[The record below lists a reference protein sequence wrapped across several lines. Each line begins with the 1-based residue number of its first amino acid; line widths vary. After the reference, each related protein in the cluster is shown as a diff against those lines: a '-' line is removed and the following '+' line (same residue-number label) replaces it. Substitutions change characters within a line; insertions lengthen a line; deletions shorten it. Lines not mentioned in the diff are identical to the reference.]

1 MSWRPKIFVTEDR
14 GAVAIEAVLI
24 LPIMLMVA
32 AVVAELFIAS
42 QRRVAVEAA
51 AFAAAR
57 AALVHKCPPFQVG
70 SPFETVTSLAGSAC
84 SDKPQKWTDAARW
97 ALISSAP
104 GSEHAVSRGQCQT
117 IAAAQEALRAAGLRG
132 DLTQAARNR
141 ICYAYEPGNVQV
153 DVDWHFGAMDVAYTA
168 GFAKTL
174 AIKATVT
181 YRYPTASPVRKLI
194 SDGRRSDGT
203 HWYEKSAT
211 VVIR

>member
-70 SPFETVTSLAGSAC
+70 SPFETATS
-84 SDKPQKWTDAARW
+84 
-97 ALISSAP
+97 
-104 GSEHAVSRGQCQT
+104 
-117 IAAAQEALRAAGLRG
+117 AAAQEALRAAGLRG

>member
-1 MSWRPKIFVTEDR
+1 MKEDR

-51 AFAAAR
+51 AYAAAR
-57 AALVHKCPPFQVG
+57 SALVHKCPPFQIG
-70 SPFETVTSLAGSAC
+70 GPFDTVTSLASGSC
-84 SDKPQKWTDAARW
+84 SDNPRKWTDAARW

-104 GSEHAVSRGQCQT
+104 GSRHAVSRGQCQT

-141 ICYAYEPGNVQV
+141 ICYAYEPGNVKV
-153 DVDWHFGAMDVAYTA
+153 DVDWHFGVMDAAYTA

-194 SDGRRSDGT
+194 SDGRRADGT
-203 HWYEKSAT
+203 RWYEKSAT